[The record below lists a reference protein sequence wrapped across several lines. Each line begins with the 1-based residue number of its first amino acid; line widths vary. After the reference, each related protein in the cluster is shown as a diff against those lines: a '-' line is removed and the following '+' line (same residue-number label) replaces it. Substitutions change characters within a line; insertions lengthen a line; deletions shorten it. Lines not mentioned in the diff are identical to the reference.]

1 MASESESCE
10 ALRARSGAVSVEART
25 HARTRTRPRARLI
38 AAIHYGEQSS
48 DRRSLSPR
56 DGQFD

>member
-10 ALRARSGAVSVEART
+10 ALRARSGAVSVE
-25 HARTRTRPRARLI
+25 ARTRTRPRARLI